1 MAYDEAT
8 DQIIMFGGYSG
19 PEDMT
24 GDYHD
29 DTWAYDAKANA
40 WTKLEPS
47 GAVPPAR
54 VGHTM
59 AYDPV
64 TQRTIMFG
72 GQMNGVFADT
82 WAYDAK
88 ANAWTKLEPSGA
100 VPPARTDH
108 TMAYDPDMH
117 RMIMFGGWG
126 TCDQAR
132 RHLGVR
138 RQGQRLDQARARPAA
153 VPPGSRGARRW
164 PTIR

>member
-19 PEDMT
+19 PEDRT

-54 VGHTM
+54 AYHTM

-72 GQMNGVFADT
+72 
-82 WAYDAK
+82 
-88 ANAWTKLEPSGA
+88 EPDESASSPTPGRTTPRPTPGPSSSRPA
-100 VPPARTDH
+100 LCPP
-108 TMAYDPDMH
+108 
-117 RMIMFGGWG
+117 
-126 TCDQAR
+126 
-132 RHLGVR
+132 L
-138 RQGQRLDQARARPAA
+138 ARATPWRMT
-153 VPPGSRGARRW
+153 R
-164 PTIR
+164 TCIE

>member
-1 MAYDEAT
+1 MAYDEAV
-8 DQIIMFGGYSG
+8 DQVIMFGGYTG
-19 PEDMT
+19 PEDGT
-24 GDYHD
+24 GDYYD

-54 VGHTM
+54 AYHTM

-72 GQMNGVFADT
+72 GAGTADVLADT

-100 VPPARTDH
+100 VPPARADH

-117 RMIMFGGWG
+117 RMILFGGGRASSKLDDTWAY
-126 TCDQAR
+126 DPDLE
-132 RHLGVR
+132 H
-138 RQGQRLDQARARPAA
+138 LDQPHPGGEPAC
-153 VPPGSRGARRW
+153 GSIWCGDDL
-164 PTIR
+164 